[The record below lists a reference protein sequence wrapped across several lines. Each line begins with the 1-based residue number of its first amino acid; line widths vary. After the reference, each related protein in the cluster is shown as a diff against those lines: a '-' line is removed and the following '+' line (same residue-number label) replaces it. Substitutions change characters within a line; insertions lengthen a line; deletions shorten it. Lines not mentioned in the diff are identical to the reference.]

1 MLTIQL
7 VFAII
12 IVKTQ
17 EVFLMKREA
26 YVSAQEIRFPDERF
40 RVSAERRKFCKNDK
54 AFHEAI
60 EIKCYLSGN
69 SAVMIDGDV
78 FVASQGNLTVVNPFE
93 LHANANIGDYS
104 GEYILLMVDLDFLK
118 GQGVGG
124 LDLRQAFISRGRRI
138 NHFIGAD
145 ERLLRIM
152 ERICEE
158 LAEQKEDYRIAVRSL
173 VCELFIILFRDH
185 SDKVAL
191 RENFTGDGRGAN
203 LIAPALSAIF
213 ERHGEQISIDELA
226 AICNV
231 SKYHFCRVFK
241 QEMKMTVVQY
251 ITAYRISLADV
262 MLKESEKSIDG
273 IAEECGFSDISYFYR
288 CYKRLRGTSP
298 KKARTK

>member
-1 MLTIQL
+1 M
-7 VFAII
+7 
-12 IVKTQ
+12 KTK
-17 EVFLMKREA
+17 EVWLMRGDA
-26 YVSAQEIRFPDERF
+26 SVSAQEIRFPDEKF
-40 RVSAERRKFCKNDK
+40 RISAERRMFCKNDK

-60 EIKCYLSGN
+60 EIKYYLSGS

-78 FVASQGNLTVVNPFE
+78 FVASRGNLTVVNPFE

-104 GEYILLMVDLDFLK
+104 GEYILLMVDLDFFK
-118 GQGVGG
+118 GQGTVG
-124 LDLRQAFISRGRRI
+124 LDLRQALIFQGMRI
-138 NHFIGAD
+138 NHFINNDA
-145 ERLLRIM
+145 RVSRIV
-152 ERICEE
+152 ERISEE
-158 LAEQKEDYRIAVRSL
+158 LSEQKENYRLVVRSL
-173 VCELFIILFRDH
+173 VAELFILLLRDH
-185 SDKVAL
+185 SDKTAL
-191 RENFTGDGRGAN
+191 RGKFTGDGRGAN

-213 ERHGEQISIDELA
+213 EHHGEQISIDELA
-226 AICNV
+226 AACNV

-262 MLKESEKSIDG
+262 MLKDSDKSIDA